1 MKKLLLILGA
11 ALLISACGESHTYKG
26 MMIRT
31 DMFHTESEVDI
42 TITKT
47 SDTEGTMVVKGSGG
61 TMFEQCTNPIKLN
74 KESGGWSPTDCYLK
88 GEFGADSRT
97 VNGFIEI
104 KDKSMEWNGSL
115 YNTTDHSTIKYEFIG
130 REY

>member
-1 MKKLLLILGA
+1 MKKFILIAAAGFLLA
-11 ALLISACGESHTYKG
+11 ACSESHTYKG
-26 MMIRT
+26 MMTRT
-31 DMFHTESEVDI
+31 DLYHTESEVNI
-42 TITKT
+42 TITRT
-47 SDTEGTMVVKGSGG
+47 SATEAAMVVKGSGG

-88 GEFGADSRT
+88 GEFGTDSRM

-104 KDKSMEWNGSL
+104 KDKTMEWNGSL
-115 YNTTDHSTIKYEFIG
+115 YNTTDHSTVKYEFIG